1 MSDLSQGTPIPPRGG
16 IETVEMAKADV
27 ARQKKQPTKKVTKP
41 RVKPKPKPKPK
52 SLEQILEQ
60 DYPQYAFVLQNPEL
74 FGADVIAVLRRA
86 DKENWDNNR
95 LAGALQQ
102 TTYWQTTVAAA
113 KNFDA
118 LTEVDKQTQ
127 IDQTLNEIKQVS
139 DVGTLDSQ
147 AVSLFARD
155 MARRGIKGETLKTMT
170 YQFIFKQGV
179 DTAAAQE
186 ALFSETA
193 AQMKSTAKSYGVPLS
208 DDQIRTYLE
217 QGKTPQD
224 LTRMYRE
231 RLKAQY
237 PHLSSQLDA
246 DLTFED
252 IVTDYRQIAA
262 RTLETSPDAIDFT
275 KPEYMEAIAARDE
288 KGNVRQLSLGEWQQ
302 KLRTDSRYGYT
313 KTNQAVREAQNIAS
327 GLAKAFGRII

>member
-1 MSDLSQGTPIPPRGG
+1 
-16 IETVEMAKADV
+16 
-27 ARQKKQPTKKVTKP
+27 
-41 RVKPKPKPKPK
+41 
-52 SLEQILEQ
+52 
-60 DYPQYAFVLQNPEL
+60 
-74 FGADVIAVLRRA
+74 
-86 DKENWDNNR
+86 
-95 LAGALQQ
+95 
-102 TTYWQTTVAAA
+102 
-113 KNFDA
+113 
-118 LTEVDKQTQ
+118 
-127 IDQTLNEIKQVS
+127 
-139 DVGTLDSQ
+139 
-147 AVSLFARD
+147 
-155 MARRGIKGETLKTMT
+155 
-170 YQFIFKQGV
+170 
-179 DTAAAQE
+179 
-186 ALFSETA
+186 
-193 AQMKSTAKSYGVPLS
+193 
-208 DDQIRTYLE
+208 
-217 QGKTPQD
+217 
-224 LTRMYRE
+224 MYRE